1 MRFVKF
7 VITFSLCSSLFI
19 LCILSLMM
27 AARLSVS
34 SVQPGQACTP
44 ALAATGCAHLTE
56 TDSFQIP
63 KDCGQH
69 FFAFVFHRSR

>member
-1 MRFVKF
+1 M
-7 VITFSLCSSLFI
+7 
-19 LCILSLMM
+19 
-27 AARLSVS
+27 SVS

-44 ALAATGCAHLTE
+44 AQAATGCAHLTE

-69 FFAFVFHRSR
+69 FLHLFSTEQIKSTLKVQLCDHDQTQAHL